1 MRPIAPARL
10 LLAITVVLCWNF
22 TPTTASD
29 PVKPGAIQTPPIKT
43 GFSQPPPEA
52 KARTWWHWIN
62 GNVSRQGITADLES
76 MKAVGIQEAQI
87 FNVSLGDPPGP
98 ATYLSPQWLDLF
110 AFAAVEA
117 KRLGLELSFHN
128 GPGWSSSGGPWVTAE
143 HAMQTVVFSEL
154 THAGGKPFAGKLP
167 RPKAHLNYYRD
178 IAVLAFPT
186 PQVDGQDRIL
196 IDGLDYKTLSDRV
209 RNHLSPDPKKI
220 PAAATIQ
227 KSSIVNLTDQANADG
242 TLRWDAP
249 PGQWTILRLGHTP
262 TGARN
267 RPGPVGGSG
276 LECDKMSREA
286 VDVFWEGGIAPI
298 LEKLDSVDAG
308 LTNCIIDS
316 YEVGTANWT
325 PGFEKSFSR
334 LRGYDCVG
342 WLPTLA
348 GYYVD
353 SGEHTERF
361 LWDFRRTIGDLM
373 AENYYAYFRERCHQ
387 NGMKLSVEPYWGPF
401 DNMQI
406 GQHGD
411 IVMCEFWSGDI
422 AFFDSPKFVASIAKL
437 NGDAIVGAEAFTGL
451 GGWAEHPATIK
462 SIGDRAWAQGI
473 NRFIFHSF
481 VHQPWDVGPG
491 LTLGP
496 HGLELNRLN
505 TWWKQGEA
513 FLDYVARGQFLLQQ
527 GQSVADVLLFTGEGS
542 PNDAWLMPQIKSMG
556 YDYDLIGANKFQSL
570 SVVDGLICT
579 PTGGSYRALLMRPT
593 DWMKP
598 ETIQKLKELVDGG
611 AVVFGP
617 RPVKSPSLENY
628 PQCDQQVQQLAQEL
642 WGTGRITDRSIL
654 DFLQQQPV
662 GPDFDVQDGDGEDLA
677 FIHRRSGST
686 DIYFVASH
694 RKQRRQVRCRF
705 RVTGKLPELFDAQTG
720 LISTAA
726 QWHRNDDGTTTVEV
740 QLPAEG
746 SIFVVFDRPVSTS
759 GNLVEVTQ
767 VIQPQDVQPLPELKI
782 IEAQYGTFLPDGLVD
797 VTEILVG
804 QIKHNR
810 LDAAANRDLMG
821 ADPAPGYHK
830 ELRVKYQ
837 IGDTSAESQY
847 MEREKVVL
855 NQAGDERLKIVKAV
869 FGKFDPS
876 ITGVPARSSAR
887 DVTREV
893 QALVASGVVE
903 IPVDRRWDQGRSGG
917 AGQDRGPGDADL
929 LNADVLGD
937 SLGGDSLG
945 TPQLRVTYSTQG
957 QVEKRVATLG
967 ATLSLGRD
975 VPQPRLVVIN
985 DEINWLTPRAG
996 KLTYRIGSGD
1006 TQNVEVDSV
1015 PSTIELQGDW
1025 QVKFP
1030 ANRGA
1035 PATASFQQLTS
1046 WSAEVDP
1053 GIRFYS
1059 GTATY
1064 QKSFQIPDELLQ
1076 PEVSLE
1082 LDLGTV
1088 CVIAEVTVN
1097 GKPMGTLWQ
1106 APFKID
1112 LNGVVVPGVNQI
1124 EVNVTNLWPNR
1135 LIGDEHLPS
1144 DAKRKGPVVK
1154 QWPQWLLDGSDRD
1167 SGRIGFSPY
1176 RHWKKDSPLKP
1187 SGLLGPVKIRPYVR
1201 SVLKTDS

>member
-29 PVKPGAIQTPPIKT
+29 PVKPGAIQTLPIET

-353 SGEHTERF
+353 SGEHSERF

-642 WGTGRITDRSIL
+642 WGTGRIEDRSIL
-654 DFLQQQPV
+654 DYLKMGAVP
-662 GPDFDVQDGDGEDLA
+662 PDFDVEQGDDDALD
-677 FIHRRSGST
+677 FIHRRSGDA
-686 DIYFVASH
+686 DIYFVASS
-694 RKQRRQVRCRF
+694 RKQRREVRCRF
-705 RVTGKLPELFDAQTG
+705 RVTGKLPEFFDAQTG
-720 LISTAA
+720 AIATAA
-726 QWHRNDDGTTTVEV
+726 QWHRNDDGTTTVDIGLDSE
-740 QLPAEG
+740 Q
-746 SIFVVFDRPVSTS
+746 SIFVVFHKPVAVP
-759 GNLVEVTQ
+759 GNVVAVTQ
-767 VIQPQDVQPLPELKI
+767 VIQQNAVLPLRDLKI
-782 IEAQYGTFLPDGLVD
+782 IDAQYGTFLPDGLID
-797 VTEILVG
+797 VTEILAGEVRN
-804 QIKHNR
+804 NR
-810 LDAAANRDLMG
+810 LAASANRDLMG
-821 ADPAPGYHK
+821 SDPAPGYHK
-830 ELRVKYQ
+830 ELRVKYK
-837 IGDTSAESQY
+837 IGDAIEETEV
-847 MEREKVVL
+847 MEREQLVL
-855 NQAGDERLKIVKAV
+855 NQAGEKELEIVEAV
-869 FGKFDPS
+869 FGKFAAGIS
-876 ITGVPARSSAR
+876 GVPGNYAAKE
-887 DVTREV
+887 VTQKV
-893 QALVASGVVE
+893 KDLIDSGIVE
-903 IPVDRRWDQGRSGG
+903 IPVDQRWSDGDDTA
-917 AGQDRGPGDADL
+917 AG
-929 LNADVLGD
+929 
-937 SLGGDSLG
+937 
-945 TPQLRVTYSTQG
+945 QLRVVYSTDG
-957 QVEKRVATLG
+957 QLQKRVANSG
-967 ATLSLGRD
+967 ATLNLGRD
-975 VPQPRLVVIN
+975 MPQPRLEVV
-985 DEINWLTPRAG
+985 DGETVWFTPRSG
-996 KLTYRIGSGD
+996 KLTYQRAVDGEHSNGDSSSGDSGSNDSGD
-1006 TQNVEVDSV
+1006 TRDVQVQSV
-1015 PSTIELQGDW
+1015 PSAVDLAGPW
-1025 QVKFP
+1025 QVEFQP
-1030 ANRGA
+1030 DRGA
-1035 PATASFQQLTS
+1035 PAAATFEQLMSWPASS
-1046 WSAEVDP
+1046 DS
-1053 GIRFYS
+1053 GIQFFS
-1059 GTATY
+1059 GTAKY
-1064 QKSFQIPDELLQ
+1064 QKQFELPAELLQ
-1076 PEVSLE
+1076 PEISLE

-1097 GKPMGTLWQ
+1097 GKQVGTLWRT
-1106 APFKID
+1106 PFKISLD
-1112 LNGVVVPGVNQI
+1112 GLARVGVNQL
-1124 EVNVTNLWPNR
+1124 EVSVTNLWPNR
-1135 LIGDEHLPS
+1135 LIGDARLPG
-1144 DAKRKGPVVK
+1144 DVERKRGIVK
-1154 QWPQWLLDGSDRD
+1154 RWPDWLLNPSDRD
-1167 SGRIGFSPY
+1167 SGRIGFPAY
-1176 RHWKKDSPLKP
+1176 QHWDKDSQLKP
-1187 SGLLGPVKIRPYVR
+1187 SGLLGPVKIRPYVKR
-1201 SVLKTDS
+1201 TLKTDP